1 MKLPRSSDKYDP
13 RDQDATRALLERED
27 LINFKRNQDVEI
39 RTRLILA
46 SPNGTRYQVTVSNA
60 GAIVVTAL

>member
-13 RDQDATRALLERED
+13 RDQDATRALIERED

-46 SPNGTRYQVTVSNA
+46 SPNGTRYQVTVSNL
-60 GAIVVTAL
+60 GILTVTAL

>member
-1 MKLPRSSDKYDP
+1 MKLPPASERYDP
-13 RDQDATRALLERED
+13 REQNSMRALIERED
-27 LINFKRNQDVEI
+27 LVNFKRNQDVEV